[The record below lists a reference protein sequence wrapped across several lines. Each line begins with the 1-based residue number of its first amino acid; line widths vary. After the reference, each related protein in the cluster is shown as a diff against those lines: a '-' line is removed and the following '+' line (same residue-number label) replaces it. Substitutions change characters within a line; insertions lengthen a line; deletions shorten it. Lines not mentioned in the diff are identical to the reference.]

1 MGCNG
6 SEACFLDF
14 FDGLEGGYPRG
25 TAVEILRQGGAQATV
40 PASKWGVSGEKRRI
54 KKIISA
60 VKYHVKKAEKYRWLR
75 QDKNCVKAFLRCTVL
90 WAVSWCGLRR
100 SFLLDGD
107 QFRGHRR
114 GPGAFGCNWP
124 AARGGLLL
132 PGGVAANVVSYN
144 SVIGAKVW

>member
-54 KKIISA
+54 KIISA
-60 VKYHVKKAEKYRWLR
+60 VKEKTEK
-75 QDKNCVKAFLRCTVL
+75 QEKNCVKAFLKVYGI
-90 WAVSWCGLRR
+90 V
-100 SFLLDGD
+100 
-107 QFRGHRR
+107 
-114 GPGAFGCNWP
+114 
-124 AARGGLLL
+124 GGLLVRA
-132 PGGVAANVVSYN
+132 PAFVSA
-144 SVIGAKVW
+144 GW